1 MTQRK
6 MKDSGVAWIGQ
17 VPEGWSVERLQW
29 HIDEVNEKN
38 NPIRYTNVLS
48 LTNDRGVIPYEDKG
62 AQGNKSKENLSEYKI
77 AYKHCIVANSMNI
90 LIGSVGLSAYDGCVS
105 PVYYVFRAKTGT
117 DIGYLNYLFQLPQ
130 FQRELRRF
138 ANGILEIRLRVSS
151 ADIVKRALAFPEES
165 EQRKIAAFLDGEC
178 GKIDVL
184 RGKVEKQIAALE
196 EYRKSVITEA
206 VTKGIKRGRK
216 MKASDVAW
224 IATAPQEWERTR
236 LKLLCDRDI
245 TYGIVK
251 LGDPDEDGVKVL
263 RCSDVLPGR
272 IAEDEIRTVTKSLSQ
287 EYSRTILRGGEV
299 VVNVRG
305 TLGGCAVVP
314 EKMRGYNIAREVAM
328 VAVRGNAAD
337 ARFIMYQLL
346 SSSFDSYIKMQL
358 SGAVYVGLN
367 IEMLGKYSFFCPD
380 LSEQREIAAYLD
392 KMCATI
398 DSMVAKCREE
408 LDRLAEYKKSLIYE
422 YVTGKKEVA

>member
-1 MTQRK
+1 MTKRK

-29 HIDEVNEKN
+29 HIDEVNDKN

-62 AQGNKSKENLSEYKI
+62 AQGNKSKDNLAEYKI
-77 AYKHCIVANSMNI
+77 AYKNCIVANSMNI
-90 LIGSVGLSAYDGCVS
+90 LIGSVGLSGYDGCVS

-117 DIGYLNYLFQLPQ
+117 DIGYLNYLFQLSQ

-151 ADIVKRALAFPEES
+151 ADIVKRTLAFPKES

-216 MKASDVAW
+216 MKVADVAW

-251 LGDPDEDGVKVL
+251 LGDPDEDGIKVL
-263 RCSDVLPGR
+263 RCSDVLAGR
-272 IAEDEIRTVTKSLSQ
+272 IAEGEIRTVTKSLSQ

-328 VAVRGNAAD
+328 VAVKGNAAD

-380 LSEQREIAAYLD
+380 LSEQHEIAAYLD
-392 KMCATI
+392 KKCAAI

-408 LDRLAEYKKSLIYE
+408 LERLAEYKKSLIYE